1 MDLFSLLLIELL
13 IGTAIYYI
21 VFFSFIFYW
30 HLVRVSYIIV
40 PLIFTFEFFVAG
52 FFVISIITLVV
63 KFLPYFI
70 NLQ

>member
-1 MDLFSLLLIELL
+1 MDLFSLLLVELL

-30 HLVRVSYIIV
+30 HLVKVSYIIV
-40 PLIFTFEFFVAG
+40 PLIFTFEFFTAG
-52 FFVISIITLVV
+52 FFIISIITLVV